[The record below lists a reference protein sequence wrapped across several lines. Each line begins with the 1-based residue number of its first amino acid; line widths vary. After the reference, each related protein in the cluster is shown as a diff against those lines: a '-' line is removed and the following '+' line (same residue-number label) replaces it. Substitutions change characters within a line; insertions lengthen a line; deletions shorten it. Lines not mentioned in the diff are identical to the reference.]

1 MSPRTAAER
10 ASGGALGLTLVTLA
24 LWGATASLAQSMHGM
39 TGTMGLGV
47 TAFIAVWTLMMAAM
61 MLPSVA
67 PVALSYQR
75 VIKSTRG
82 VRLTLFVGGYLAVW
96 AGAGLVAFAI
106 GLAVNSAIHTG
117 TGSVFAA
124 TVFALAGLYQ
134 VSPLKERCLRH
145 CRSPVS
151 LLMRY
156 SSYKGRLRDA
166 AVGAHHGAYCLGCCW
181 ALFAVLVVVGTMS
194 LPVMIVLGGVVL
206 VEKRWTYGIAV
217 SRVVALGC
225 VVAAVLVVVEPSLVS
240 GLMPTGP
247 LQMEM

>member
-10 ASGGALGLTLVTLA
+10 ASVGALALTLVTLA
-24 LWGATASLAQSMHGM
+24 VWGATASLTRSMYGM
-39 TGTMGLGV
+39 AGTMGLGV
-47 TAFIAVWTLMMAAM
+47 VSFVAVWTLMMAAM

-75 VIKSTRG
+75 VIRNARG
-82 VRLTLFVGGYLAVW
+82 VRLTLFVGGYLVVW
-96 AGAGLVAFAI
+96 AGAGVVAFGI
-106 GLAVNSAIHTG
+106 GLAVNAAIHAG

-134 VSPLKERCLRH
+134 ISPLKDRCLRH

-166 AVGAHHGAYCLGCCW
+166 VVGAHHGAYCLGCCW
-181 ALFAVLVVVGTMS
+181 ALFAVLVVLGSMN
-194 LPVMIVLGGVVL
+194 LPVMIVIGAVVL
-206 VEKRWTYGIAV
+206 LEKRWAHGV
-217 SRVVALGC
+217 GLSRIVALGC
-225 VVAAVLVVVEPSLVS
+225 VAAAVLLVVEPSLVS
-240 GLMPTGP
+240 GFLPTEHQ
-247 LQMEM
+247 QMEM